1 MTPHRRWTAARLRAE
16 SRGLL
21 AGARRLLRGRD
32 LALIAA
38 GLTFYSGIAIV
49 PLVLVTVRLT
59 ALATSAEE
67 VRALTARLA
76 ELLPTPLGA
85 PEAVERLVAAGTRL
99 DLLGFV
105 LALVPLTFYGE
116 GLRRALLR
124 FSPRTENLTGWRG
137 RALSLPLVVV
147 SPLLLYPLLLA
158 ARFMADLAQEDG
170 IGPAVGRLAVGYYT
184 VLFVLTVPLLWGYGV
199 VSGGRHRWGA
209 LTSGAL
215 FTAAC
220 LSGFL
225 QGFVVF
231 LSLPLDLGAP
241 FGGLVV
247 VGAVVAVGL
256 WLFLLH
262 LVLLAGWLLTQSLD
276 DRLARRQA
284 AGRPPNPS
292 GVPSPSNASGG
303 GGTGSAG
310 ATGGSGSGS
319 GTSGAGGGGGGAA
332 GGGGSGAG
340 GGGGAGEAGGG
351 AGTGSLR
358 GGGAGAGS
366 TGSGAGST

>member
-1 MTPHRRWTAARLRAE
+1 VLF
-16 SRGLL
+16 
-21 AGARRLLRGRD
+21 AGAQRLLRGRD

-49 PLVLVTVRLT
+49 PLMLVVVRLT
-59 ALATSAEE
+59 ALVTSAEE
-67 VRALTARLA
+67 VRALTARLT

-124 FSPRTENLTGWRG
+124 FSQRRENLTGWRG
-137 RALSLPLVVV
+137 RLLTLPLVAV

-158 ARFMADLAQEDG
+158 ARVMADLAREDG
-170 IGPAVGRLAVGYYT
+170 LGPLVGRLAVGYYT
-184 VLFVLTVPLLWGYGV
+184 VLFVLTVPLLWGFGV
-199 VSGGRHRWGA
+199 VAGGRRRWGA

-225 QGFVVF
+225 QGFVIF

-262 LVLLAGWLLTQSLD
+262 LVVLSGWLLTQSLD
-276 DRLARRQA
+276 ERLARRQA
-284 AGRPPNPS
+284 AGRPPQ
-292 GVPSPSNASGG
+292 SPNASP
-303 GGTGSAG
+303 
-310 ATGGSGSGS
+310 
-319 GTSGAGGGGGGAA
+319 GAGGAGAGA
-332 GGGGSGAG
+332 GAGGSGAG
-340 GGGGAGEAGGG
+340 AGG
-351 AGTGSLR
+351 S
-358 GGGAGAGS
+358 GAGAG
-366 TGSGAGST
+366 GG